1 MPTINTQNIERLPI
15 PRGLVR
21 ARIATLKTMP
31 RWVVVRAISKA
42 VGVVVVVVVVLL
54 LVVVLVLVLVVAVLD
69 WAWIVCTPES
79 RVSFDL
85 VVAVFVVS
93 VATNSH
99 FGRTRNVVPTYD
111 RREPIL

>member
-1 MPTINTQNIERLPI
+1 MSTINTQNIARLPI

-54 LVVVLVLVLVVAVLD
+54 LLVDAVAVAVAVLD
-69 WAWIVCTPES
+69 WASIVCTPES

>member
-1 MPTINTQNIERLPI
+1 
-15 PRGLVR
+15 
-21 ARIATLKTMP
+21 MP
-31 RWVVVRAISKA
+31 RWVVVRAISKD
-42 VGVVVVVVVVLL
+42 VGVVVVFVVL
-54 LVVVLVLVLVVAVLD
+54 LVVVAVAVAVLD

-93 VATNSH
+93 VATNPH
-99 FGRTRNVVPTYD
+99 LGRTRNVVPTYG

>member
-21 ARIATLKTMP
+21 ARIATPKTMP
-31 RWVVVRAISKA
+31 RWVFVRAFSKD
-42 VGVVVVVVVVLL
+42 VGVVVVVVVL
-54 LVVVLVLVLVVAVLD
+54 VVLVVDVVAVLD

-93 VATNSH
+93 VATNPH
-99 FGRTRNVVPTYD
+99 LGRTRNVVPTYD

>member
-21 ARIATLKTMP
+21 ARIATPKTMP
-31 RWVVVRAISKA
+31 RWVVVRAFSKD
-42 VGVVVVVVVVLL
+42 VGVVVVVVVL
-54 LVVVLVLVLVVAVLD
+54 VVLVVDVVAVAVLD
-69 WAWIVCTPES
+69 WASIVCTPES

-93 VATNSH
+93 VATNPH
-99 FGRTRNVVPTYD
+99 LGRTRNVVPTYD

>member
-21 ARIATLKTMP
+21 ARIATPKTMP
-31 RWVVVRAISKA
+31 RWVVVRALSTD
-42 VGVVVVVVVVLL
+42 VGVVEVVVVLL
-54 LVVVLVLVLVVAVLD
+54 VVDDAVAVLD
-69 WAWIVCTPES
+69 WASIVCTPES

-93 VATNSH
+93 VASNPH
-99 FGRTRNVVPTYD
+99 LGRTRNVVPTYD

>member
-21 ARIATLKTMP
+21 ARIAAPKTMP
-31 RWVVVRAISKA
+31 RWVVVRAISTD
-42 VGVVVVVVVVLL
+42 VGVVEV
-54 LVVVLVLVLVVAVLD
+54 VVVLVLVVVAVLD
-69 WAWIVCTPES
+69 WAWIVCTQES

-93 VATNSH
+93 VATNPH
-99 FGRTRNVVPTYD
+99 LGRTRNVVPTHD